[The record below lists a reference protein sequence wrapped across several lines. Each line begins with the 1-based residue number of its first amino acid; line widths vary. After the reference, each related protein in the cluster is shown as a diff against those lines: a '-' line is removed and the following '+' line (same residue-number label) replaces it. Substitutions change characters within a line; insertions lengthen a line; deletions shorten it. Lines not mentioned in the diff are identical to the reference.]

1 MSRPVQDTFTASN
14 ISANTAQFELQGG
27 KYGIDC
33 IATGAGSVTL
43 QKLAGDGATYVT
55 AATAFSTT
63 AGYATADLP
72 CGLYRLAVV
81 TFTAVYVTITRIQ
94 GE

>member
-1 MSRPVQDTFTASN
+1 MSRPVQDTFVAAN
-14 ISANTAQFELQGG
+14 ISATTAPFVLQGG

-33 IATGAGSVTL
+33 VATGSGSVTL
-43 QKLAGDGATYVT
+43 QKLAGDAATYVT
-55 AATAFSTT
+55 AATAFATT
-63 AGYATADLP
+63 AGYATVDLP
-72 CGLYRLAVV
+72 GGIYRLAVA